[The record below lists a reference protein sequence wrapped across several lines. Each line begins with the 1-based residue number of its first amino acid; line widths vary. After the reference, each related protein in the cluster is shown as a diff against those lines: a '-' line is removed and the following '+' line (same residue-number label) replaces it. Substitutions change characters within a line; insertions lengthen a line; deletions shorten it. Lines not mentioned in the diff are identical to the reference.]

1 MVGKKPRVRYHL
13 LSDDE
18 GDEGEVQG
26 DDEVDDEGH
35 NIQELLI
42 CH

>member
-1 MVGKKPRVRYHL
+1 MDGKKLHVRYCP

-18 GDEGEVQG
+18 IDDDEGEVQG
-26 DDEVDDEGH
+26 DDDEGH